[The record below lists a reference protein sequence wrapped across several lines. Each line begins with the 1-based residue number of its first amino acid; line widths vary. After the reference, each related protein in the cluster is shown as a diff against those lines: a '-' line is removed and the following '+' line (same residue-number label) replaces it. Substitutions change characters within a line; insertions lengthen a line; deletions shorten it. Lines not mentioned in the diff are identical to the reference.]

1 MAQYKIT
8 VNDELLHQLFLGNNK
23 DSGMATLMESILN
36 QILQA
41 QATEQLQAEPY
52 ERTDERKCLR
62 DTSEANRH

>member
-1 MAQYKIT
+1 
-8 VNDELLHQLFLGNNK
+8 
-23 DSGMATLMESILN
+23 MATLMESILN